1 MSNLH
6 DLLREIHGVKTQ
18 VMDLVK
24 PLNYQAALTNS
35 AMHYNFLWTD
45 PWPEQAELNVTD
57 AVNQRWL

>member
-1 MSNLH
+1 M
-6 DLLREIHGVKTQ
+6 REIHGVKTQ
-18 VMDLVK
+18 GMDLVK
-24 PLNYQAALTNS
+24 PLNYQAALTNR